1 MGRAEESEQLRR
13 VEQRE
18 LREQERGDKT
28 SLCVCACLC
37 VT

>member
-1 MGRAEESEQLRR
+1 MGSAEGNEELRR

-28 SLCVCACLC
+28 SLCVCVC
-37 VT
+37 V